1 MTDATTGR
9 PSSPSAHRAD
19 PRCPARA
26 GRRKPAGDPVA
37 RITAVMP
44 TSALPGPMVCSRV
57 LGVYSSLCGAGRW
70 ASVARRIMGPEADAE
85 LSSTAAQRDAFLRDG
100 FVVVPGL
107 FDEEEIARISA
118 WTDELE
124 GLPEVPGRS
133 MKYFEPSL
141 LRPGERVLQ
150 RIENFCPF
158 HAGFA
163 ALCDGDKLRGSV
175 SRLFG
180 EPAVLFKDKINF
192 KLPGGDGFKPHQDQ
206 QAGWSAY
213 ADLFITAMVSID
225 ATTAENGCLELCA
238 GHHTRGLIGEEW
250 KPLTDED
257 MRRLGGR
264 PVPTR
269 PGDAVFFDS
278 YTPHASAPEPHRR
291 APARALHHL
300 QPPVRRRP
308 PRPLLCRQ
316 AEELSARHRA

>member
-1 MTDATTGR
+1 
-9 PSSPSAHRAD
+9 
-19 PRCPARA
+19 
-26 GRRKPAGDPVA
+26 
-37 RITAVMP
+37 
-44 TSALPGPMVCSRV
+44 
-57 LGVYSSLCGAGRW
+57 
-70 ASVARRIMGPEADAE
+70 MGPEADAE

-100 FVVVPGL
+100 LVVVPGL

-124 GLPEVPGRS
+124 DLPDAPGRS

-141 LRPGERVLQ
+141 LAPGRARAPADRELLPVPRRL
-150 RIENFCPF
+150 R
-158 HAGFA
+158 G
-163 ALCDGDKLRGSV
+163 ALRLDKLLGSV

-180 EPAVLFKDKINF
+180 EAAVLFKDKINF

-225 ATTAENGCLELCA
+225 ATTAENGCLELCV

-257 MRRLGGR
+257 MRRLGGH

-278 YTPHASAPEPHRR
+278 YTPHASAPNLTAE
-291 APARALHHL
+291 
-300 QPPVRRRP
+300 RRRVLYITYNRRSAGDHRVRYYADKRKSFP
-308 PRPLLCRQ
+308 PDIERDPTRTYTF
-316 AEELSARHRA
+316 RV